1 MNLMFPNQ
9 DARSAP
15 LYEQIAD
22 KIEQRITSEEYVS
35 GSRLPSEQQLCEE
48 LNVSRTILRE
58 AMKLL
63 KERGLI
69 DTRTGSGAYVTRPEA
84 HNISDVVSRIIS
96 LDRIN
101 YEDAFDVRTI
111 LEVES
116 AALAARHAGDS
127 EIEAMRVLLDELLDP
142 SLTTEERAEKDFKFH
157 YLIAQASKNP
167 LLALLVEAMG
177 GICRSVI
184 ERTNMLLGSYD
195 DSISRHAKI
204 FRAISAHDEGAARI
218 AAKEHLDE
226 SKRRYKE
233 YITIKNDASD

>member
-1 MNLMFPNQ
+1 MNSTPFSQ
-9 DARSAP
+9 DAQKAP

-22 KIEQRITSEEYVS
+22 KIEQRITTGEYVS

-84 HNISDVVSRIIS
+84 HNISDVVSRIMS
-96 LDRIN
+96 FDRIN
-101 YEDAFDVRTI
+101 YEDVFDVRTI

-116 AALAARHAGDS
+116 AALAAKYATNE
-127 EIEAMRVLLDELLDP
+127 EIEAMRSLLEELHDP
-142 SLTTEERAEKDFKFH
+142 SLTTEERAEMDFRFH
-157 YLIAQASKNP
+157 YLIAKASKNP

-184 ERTNMLLGSYD
+184 EKTNLLPWSYN
-195 DSISRHAKI
+195 DSISRHALI
-204 FRAISAHDEGAARI
+204 FQAIEAHDTQSARL
-218 AAKEHLDE
+218 AAKEHLDG
-226 SKRRYKE
+226 SKRSYKD
-233 YITIKNDASD
+233 YIAIKG